1 MEKEIKKEEL
11 KNFTKNGVTSIDV
24 RSKQEY
30 EEGHLNGAILIPEYE
45 IKEKIKN
52 IVENKDEKILVYC
65 SSGLRSKQA
74 QEELINL
81 GYKNVY
87 NLKDGIVCYWDFLF
101 AMLKYV
107 WQNVKQNMEE
117 IWIVDKNTLEILVL

>member
-11 KNFTKNGVTSIDV
+11 KNFTKNGVTIIDV

-117 IWIVDKNTLEILVL
+117 IWIVDKNTL

>member
-11 KNFTKNGVTSIDV
+11 KNFTKNGVTIIDV

-65 SSGLRSKQA
+65 SSGIRSKQA

>member
-1 MEKEIKKEEL
+1 MEKEINKEEL
-11 KNFTKNGVTSIDV
+11 ENFIKNGVTIIDV

-30 EEGHLNGAILIPEYE
+30 KEGHLNGAISIPEYE

-52 IVENKDEKILVYC
+52 IIKNKDEKILVYC
-65 SSGLRSKQA
+65 SSGLRSKHA

-117 IWIVDKNTLEILVL
+117 IWIVDKNTLEILV

>member
-11 KNFTKNGVTSIDV
+11 KNFTKNGVTIIDV

-30 EEGHLNGAILIPEYE
+30 EEWHLNGAILIPEYE

>member
-11 KNFTKNGVTSIDV
+11 KNFTKNGVTIIDV

-74 QEELINL
+74 QEELMNL

>member
-11 KNFTKNGVTSIDV
+11 KNFTKNGVTIIDV

-30 EEGHLNGAILIPEYE
+30 EEGHLNGAILIHEYE

>member
-1 MEKEIKKEEL
+1 MEKEISKEEL
-11 KNFTKNGVTSIDV
+11 ENFTKNGVTIIDV

-52 IVENKDEKILVYC
+52 IVKNKNEKILVYC

>member
-11 KNFTKNGVTSIDV
+11 KNFTKNGVTIIDV

>member
-1 MEKEIKKEEL
+1 MEKEISKEEL
-11 KNFTKNGVTSIDV
+11 ENFTKNGVTIIDV

-65 SSGLRSKQA
+65 SSGIRSKQA

-87 NLKDGIVCYWDFLF
+87 NLKDGIVYYWDFLF

-107 WQNVKQNMEE
+107 WQNVK
-117 IWIVDKNTLEILVL
+117 